1 MKTSMHSW
9 LPDIALALGA
19 MTLALMSPG
28 PNVLAVI
35 GTSMGVGRRH
45 GVALAAGVAL
55 GTCLWATS
63 AVLGLSALIASYA
76 GLLTAIK
83 LVGGAYLVWLGVRS
97 LRSAATPSAVR
108 TTETRLAAGPG
119 AYFLRG
125 LTVQMTNPKAAL
137 ALLAITS
144 LGLGDG
150 APWWVGATIIAG
162 IAALSAIGHLAYAL
176 AFSTA
181 PVAAAYLRARRWIE
195 AALGAFFCFAGLR
208 LLTDR

>member
-1 MKTSMHSW
+1 MQGW

-35 GTSMGVGRRH
+35 GTSMGVGRSH
-45 GVALAAGVAL
+45 GAALAAGVAT
-55 GTCLWATS
+55 GTFVWATS
-63 AVLGLSALIASYA
+63 AVLGLSALIASWA

-83 LVGGAYLVWLGVRS
+83 LVGGAYLIWLGVRS
-97 LRSAATPSAVR
+97 LRSAATAGAAGV
-108 TTETRLAAGPG
+108 TETRLAAGPR

-144 LGLGDG
+144 LGLRGG
-150 APWWVGATIIAG
+150 APWWVGATIVAG
-162 IAALSAIGHLAYAL
+162 ITALSAIGHLAYAL

-181 PVAAAYLRARRWIE
+181 PVAAAYLKARRWIE

-208 LLTDR
+208 LLANR